1 MENGLSGFFAGLAAL
16 GASILPGPTQDQPAA
31 VPPPEQ
37 PAVEEK
43 AAAGQPSSAGLPV
56 AMRLLPPKRPTALVV
71 ASAAPAS
78 GAPEPRRPEP
88 RQPEPRHSEPPPA
101 DRIAPAAPVAAAPSG
116 GAVVL
121 GAPPLPASFQPVG
134 AAAPEAKPVVTA
146 AAGPDAPASRTNEP
160 KRASTAAAPRP
171 VPADPSRIAPSPGPT
186 VLAAAPATAPAPR
199 VQGRAESLSDQE
211 IVERANGFFNNLTT
225 LVADF
230 TQIGGDG
237 RRLGGTIYLQR
248 PGKVRFEYDKPATLE
263 VIADGSSVAVQDT
276 KLATQDVYPISQ
288 TPLKFLLRERVNL
301 GQDIRVTGVSHEGDA
316 VRLSLEDRST
326 LGGTS
331 RITLFFDPQ
340 VETLTQWRIV
350 DPQGFQTTVMLNRVD
365 RNRRIDQKLFVINV
379 NRAINNDNPNR

>member
-31 VPPPEQ
+31 PPPPEQ
-37 PAVEEK
+37 PVVQEK
-43 AAAGQPSSAGLPV
+43 APAGQPSSSGLPV
-56 AMRLLPPKRPTALVV
+56 AMRLLPPKRPTSVVV
-71 ASAAPAS
+71 ASAAPTNGS
-78 GAPEPRRPEP
+78 EPG
-88 RQPEPRHSEPPPA
+88 HSEPKQPA
-101 DRIAPAAPVAAAPSG
+101 LRHAERIAPAAPVAAAPSG

-121 GAPPLPASFQPVG
+121 GAPPLPASFQPLG
-134 AAAPEAKPVVTA
+134 AAAGTPAPDAKLVMTA
-146 AAGPDAPASRTNEP
+146 AAVPDASASRTSEP
-160 KRASTAAAPRP
+160 KRASAAPAPRP
-171 VPADPSRIAPSPGPT
+171 VATDPSRIAPSPGPT
-186 VLAAAPATAPAPR
+186 VLAAAPVTAPVPR
-199 VQGRAESLSDQE
+199 VRTESLSDQE

>member
-1 MENGLSGFFAGLAAL
+1 M
-16 GASILPGPTQDQPAA
+16 
-31 VPPPEQ
+31 
-37 PAVEEK
+37 
-43 AAAGQPSSAGLPV
+43 
-56 AMRLLPPKRPTALVV
+56 
-71 ASAAPAS
+71 
-78 GAPEPRRPEP
+78 
-88 RQPEPRHSEPPPA
+88 
-101 DRIAPAAPVAAAPSG
+101 
-116 GAVVL
+116 VVL
-121 GAPPLPASFQPVG
+121 GPPPLPADFQPLG
-134 AAAPEAKPVVTA
+134 AAARTAAPATKPVMTA
-146 AAGPDAPASRTNEP
+146 AASADALASPASEP
-160 KRASTAAAPRP
+160 KPAGIAPAPRP
-171 VPADPSRIAPSPGPT
+171 APADPVRIAPSPGPT
-186 VLAAAPATAPAPR
+186 VLAAPSAVAPPAPR
-199 VQGRAESLSDQE
+199 APARTESLSDQE

-263 VIADGSSVAVQDT
+263 VVADGSSVAVQDT

-301 GQDIRVTGVSHEGDA
+301 GQDIRVTGVANEGDS

-350 DPQGFQTTVMLNRVD
+350 DPQGFQTTVMLNKVD

-379 NRAINNDNPNR
+379 NRAINNDNPSR